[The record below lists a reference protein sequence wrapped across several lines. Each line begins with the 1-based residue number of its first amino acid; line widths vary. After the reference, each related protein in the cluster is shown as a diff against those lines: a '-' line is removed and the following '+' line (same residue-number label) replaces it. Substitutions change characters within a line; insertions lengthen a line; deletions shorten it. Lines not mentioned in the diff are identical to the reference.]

1 LEEKTHLGVPFF
13 GCSRLV
19 MPFSGCARLQV
30 PFYRFSRQG
39 CGWSARWRLE
49 EWEIGASK
57 SHAGWLSMRD
67 PQATSCRDGD
77 AVQRRQARRFNL
89 GEQDI
94 PVVWQH
100 DADARCRGHHMRC
113 AVETKVGVDASHLR
127 RDIRQWP
134 GDGGDMLQ
142 TIWLEMG
149 AASTGCGMLQTRA
162 TMAGLVGGGGGVH
175 G

>member
-1 LEEKTHLGVPFF
+1 MTGTERSEATGPDSVIAKGSPVFSYAFLVYKKIKTKAREEKCYLEEKTHLGVPFF

-127 RDIRQWP
+127 RDI
-134 GDGGDMLQ
+134 
-142 TIWLEMG
+142 
-149 AASTGCGMLQTRA
+149 
-162 TMAGLVGGGGGVH
+162 
-175 G
+175 